1 MISNLSLQS
10 LCHAL
15 NTGTLSTEEMR
26 THVHQ
31 SAKQQQHLSI
41 FIPSIDGEMIS
52 TKPDQAK
59 RGKPLFALPVAYKD
73 NISVVGYRLT
83 AGTPGMADCMA
94 KYDADIVKRFAMH
107 GAIVA
112 GKTNMHELSCGVT
125 SLNLHFGAVGNP
137 AAPGYCAGGSS
148 GGSAAAVA
156 AGIVPVAVG
165 TDTGGSVRIPAAF
178 CGITGFRPTT
188 GCFTSEGIIPVSR
201 TKDTPGLLTRTA
213 EDACFLQRIL
223 MHVDRPLNKMPC
235 RIGLPTTMWSALD
248 DEVRIYCQR
257 ALDRLTREGYEC
269 VAINDRR
276 INALNSAIV
285 FTLPRY
291 EFLTDFPRAL
301 LEQGWGHRIN
311 DVINEICD
319 PAVRHFIHNDL
330 SCAHYSSATDYI
342 TALGTLARL
351 RDAVADMFVRH
362 QIDILAYPTVPC
374 AVPHLSAAANPD
386 LFARI
391 VRNTELAS
399 NAALPSITLPVAPTG
414 YLPVGLNIDGAHGS
428 DSELLA
434 TACHIEHLLAA

>member
-59 RGKPLFALPVAYKD
+59 RGKPLFGLPVAYKD

-137 AAPGYCAGGSS
+137 VAPGYCAGGSS

-213 EDACFLQRIL
+213 EDARFLQRIL
-223 MHVDRPLNKMPC
+223 MHVDRPLHKMPC
-235 RIGLPTTMWSALD
+235 RIGLPMTMWSALD

-257 ALDRLTREGYEC
+257 ALDRLIREGYEC
-269 VAINDRR
+269 VAINDRP

-330 SCAHYSSATDYI
+330 SCAHYSSVTDYI

-428 DSELLA
+428 DGELLT